1 MCFWT
6 FVWWNVEILGLRLCN
21 CYKFSYKKGRNKVFG
36 LDKSRHGW
44 YNMCWAT
51 DRPKGRPYGAVA
63 FLVNSSGKYLLI
75 YLCLSRSFI
84 RRGGDRRKTSL
95 PTRFLSYAIYGVRQ
109 NSAELYM
116 TWELFFT
123 FCLVVIEL
131 LAPVI
136 LIFQNNKKK

>member
-1 MCFWT
+1 M
-6 FVWWNVEILGLRLCN
+6 CN
-21 CYKFSYKKGRNKVFG
+21 CDNFSHKKGGNGVFG

-44 YNMCWAT
+44 YNMRWAT
-51 DRPKGRPYGAVA
+51 DHSKGRPYGAVA

-84 RRGGDRRKTSL
+84 RRGGD
-95 PTRFLSYAIYGVRQ
+95 GM
-109 NSAELYM
+109 YM

-131 LAPVI
+131 LALVV